1 VSYHETYEFF
11 AIDRRLTPAEM
22 GALRRIS
29 TRATITPTRFYNYYN
44 WGGLKADPRD
54 LVRRYFDLFVYT
66 EVTTGSRS
74 AMLRFPADRI
84 DRRAWRTYLAE
95 QRSSTRADRSAS
107 LTPCGNVVLLHLFP
121 PEDMRLAN
129 QWDAADDDDG
139 DYWADDDFGDP
150 VADEQAD
157 EGNLAV
163 PLALVRSDLF
173 AGDLRAL
180 YLLWLSSIQCGERR
194 ATALEPPRPAGLD
207 NASRLS
213 GVLASFAE
221 FMRLDEDLLAVAL
234 GSPQS
239 KGRTAGALLEAAR
252 SKRAERRPRV
262 AERTAA
268 RRARRLARLEERQDA
283 EWIEV
288 ARLVAERNQY
298 AYDDA
303 VQRLLALRELSVERG
318 TQEAFAARL
327 DALMAQHRRKH
338 GFTTRVVTT
347 GLAPT

>member
-1 VSYHETYEFF
+1 
-11 AIDRRLTPAEM
+11 
-22 GALRRIS
+22 
-29 TRATITPTRFYNYYN
+29 
-44 WGGLKADPRD
+44 
-54 LVRRYFDLFVYT
+54 
-66 EVTTGSRS
+66 
-74 AMLRFPADRI
+74 
-84 DRRAWRTYLAE
+84 
-95 QRSSTRADRSAS
+95 
-107 LTPCGNVVLLHLFP
+107 
-121 PEDMRLAN
+121 
-129 QWDAADDDDG
+129 
-139 DYWADDDFGDP
+139 
-150 VADEQAD
+150 
-157 EGNLAV
+157 
-163 PLALVRSDLF
+163 
-173 AGDLRAL
+173 
-180 YLLWLSSIQCGERR
+180 
-194 ATALEPPRPAGLD
+194 
-207 NASRLS
+207 
-213 GVLASFAE
+213 
-221 FMRLDEDLLAVAL
+221 MRLDEDLLAVAL